1 MSKDIN
7 TVREALFDTLE
18 KLKNKEIEIEQA
30 KAIQEVSQ
38 TLLNSAKL
46 ELDFLK
52 HTDKFQSNFFMNSL
66 PEKTTEEPKQ
76 LPEQSEQK
84 KEGIDEVL
92 EEIKQKKREPYK
104 FTNSHK

>member
-18 KLKNKEIEIEQA
+18 KLKNKNIEIEQA

-66 PEKTTEEPKQ
+66 PENTSEEPKQ
-76 LPEQSEQK
+76 LPEQAKQK
-84 KEGIDEVL
+84 KEEIDEVL
-92 EEIKQKKREPYK
+92 EEIEQKRKEPYK
-104 FTNSHK
+104 FSNGHK